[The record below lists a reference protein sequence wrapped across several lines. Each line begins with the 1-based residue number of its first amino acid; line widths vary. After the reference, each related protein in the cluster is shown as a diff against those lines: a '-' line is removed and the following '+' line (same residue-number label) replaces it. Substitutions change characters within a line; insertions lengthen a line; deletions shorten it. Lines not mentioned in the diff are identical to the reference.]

1 MWHLP
6 HLNLPR
12 FAWPS
17 GVSLTRALCVRQRTD
32 QKYFAEDSYLRLSI
46 WKDTDHENQI
56 CNNLRGLQYVNRID
70 CGPGDSTSDT
80 SHAVAYVK
88 DSAVTTDIKTKLAA
102 EHITS
107 LQRIHVETD
116 KDGVVWLS
124 GSASTQKAA
133 DKAVAIARAT
143 DRVTNVHSDI
153 SVKSA
158 D

>member
-1 MWHLP
+1 MYVNERTRNTLRRIVTFGYQYGKTQIMKT
-6 HLNLPR
+6 R
-12 FAWPS
+12 FAI
-17 GVSLTRALCVRQRTD
+17 TCVVCSTLIGTAAVLAAD
-32 QKYFAEDSYLRLSI
+32 
-46 WKDTDHENQI
+46 
-56 CNNLRGLQYVNRID
+56 
-70 CGPGDSTSDT
+70 DSTSDT